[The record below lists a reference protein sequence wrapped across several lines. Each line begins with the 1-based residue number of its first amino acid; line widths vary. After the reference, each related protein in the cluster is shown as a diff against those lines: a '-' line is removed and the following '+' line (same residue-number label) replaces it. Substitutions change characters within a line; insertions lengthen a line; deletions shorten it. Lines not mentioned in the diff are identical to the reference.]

1 MTPGQDPGP
10 PPDHARAETYLRLR
24 AEAELRRVEALP
36 RPDPLAAIG
45 VPAPLR
51 GPVRLAMPLG
61 RRAVRA
67 LQPLAE
73 NAAQILQPLAK
84 NAAQTLQPL
93 AENATR
99 TVRPVAQDA
108 ARRLQPLA
116 GAASQALQPIAS
128 QLTGVVLPAA
138 EQTARRL
145 HPLFWRAAARLQ
157 DAAPLSWP
165 SRLTG
170 GQPLRPAALTAHD
183 GLRRLG
189 AVARALIQV
198 DAISQPTADA
208 VMASLE
214 AAMVA
219 RSRIHPWR
227 LLIRSRRAR
236 RQGTAR
242 PPAGVYLAAPMGV
255 PAVASPESGLKNVAL
270 VTVVVAPDR
279 ALLVLAGQVAGKD
292 DQSVHRDP
300 WPVFA
305 GSSGSSSRPTA
316 TDDRGN
322 TYALREGSGWSE
334 ETGEWDAAMQISPV
348 PPAGTQWLELTMSPG
363 SAPIRVD
370 LAAAGGNA
378 APCPQPTHG
387 CPAEWVIDSA
397 AAKLLYVAVDDG
409 QHGARLPD
417 LPELADIVTA
427 FGAVGALEPARGAVG
442 RLVTLADRVG
452 VDIPPALRAAS
463 PPPHDLPAAWVSV
476 LENAHRR
483 DGPRGMAPA
492 AMALPELDGTRLVLA
507 GLRSYPDCAK
517 LTVMAWG
524 NLEMRGLIEYGAGAP
539 WSWPARDD
547 QGRWHAM
554 SVEFYN
560 GGDEF
565 AELRL
570 DLKPPLHPRAT
581 SLEVAV
587 TGRSGQVTATVPL
600 DWRQP

>member
-36 RPDPLAAIG
+36 RPDPLAVIG

-61 RRAVRA
+61 RRAVTA

-73 NAAQILQPLAK
+73 NAAQNLQPLAQRATQ
-84 NAAQTLQPL
+84 NLPPL
-93 AENATR
+93 AENAAR
-99 TVRPVAQDA
+99 ALGPVAQDA
-108 ARRLQPLA
+108 ARRLQPVA
-116 GAASQALQPIAS
+116 GAAGQALAPIAS
-128 QLTGVVLPAA
+128 QLAGVVLPAA

-145 HPLFWRAAARLQ
+145 HPLFWRAAVRLQ
-157 DAAPLSWP
+157 DAAQLSWP
-165 SRLTG
+165 SRLG
-170 GQPLRPAALTAHD
+170 GDRRPRPAALSAQD

-189 AVARALIQV
+189 AVARALVLV
-198 DAISQPTADA
+198 DAIGQPAADS
-208 VMASLE
+208 VMAGLE
-214 AAMVA
+214 AALVA
-219 RSRIHPWR
+219 RSRIRPWR
-227 LLIRSRRAR
+227 MLVRAR
-236 RQGTAR
+236 RVRRQGSIR
-242 PPAGVYLAAPMGV
+242 PPAGVYLAAPVGV
-255 PAVASPESGLKNVAL
+255 PAVPSPESGLKNVAL

-279 ALLVLAGQVAGKD
+279 ALLVLAGQVAAKD

-300 WPVFA
+300 WPVF
-305 GSSGSSSRPTA
+305 GTSSSRPTA

-322 TYALREGSGWSE
+322 SYALREGSGWSE
-334 ETGEWDAAMQISPV
+334 EDGEWDSSMQISPV

-363 SAPIRVD
+363 TAPVRVD
-370 LAAAGGNA
+370 LAAASGNT
-378 APCPQPTHG
+378 APGPQPTHG
-387 CPAEWVIDSA
+387 CPAEWLIDAA
-397 AAKLLYVAVDDG
+397 AAKLLYAAIDDG

-427 FGAVGALEPARGAVG
+427 FGAVGVLEPARGAVG

-452 VDIPPALRAAS
+452 ADVPPALRAAS

-483 DGPRGMAPA
+483 DGPCGMTPA
-492 AMALPELDGTRLVLA
+492 AVALPELDGTRFVLA

-517 LTVMAWG
+517 LAVMAWG
-524 NLEMRGLIEYGAGAP
+524 NLEMRGFLEYGAGAP

-547 QGRWHAM
+547 RGRWHAI
-554 SVEFYN
+554 SVESYN